1 MFSLV
6 LIFFPQQMIL
16 SSNVSKK
23 KIQFLFRLGLNAMKR
38 LWCNADTQMFRA
50 FSSIK
55 ANLHSKK
62 FCFSID
68 GFVLYLHE
76 VFSFI
81 AIIVPLFKGNACIN
95 LGD

>member
-1 MFSLV
+1 
-6 LIFFPQQMIL
+6 
-16 SSNVSKK
+16 
-23 KIQFLFRLGLNAMKR
+23 
-38 LWCNADTQMFRA
+38 MFRA

-68 GFVLYLHE
+68 AFVLYLHE
-76 VFSFI
+76 VFCII

-95 LGD
+95 LGG

>member
-16 SSNVSKK
+16 SSNVSKSVFVS
-23 KIQFLFRLGLNAMKR
+23 IRPMKR

-68 GFVLYLHE
+68 AFVLYLHE
-76 VFSFI
+76 VFSVI
-81 AIIVPLFKGNACIN
+81 AIIAPLFKGNACIN